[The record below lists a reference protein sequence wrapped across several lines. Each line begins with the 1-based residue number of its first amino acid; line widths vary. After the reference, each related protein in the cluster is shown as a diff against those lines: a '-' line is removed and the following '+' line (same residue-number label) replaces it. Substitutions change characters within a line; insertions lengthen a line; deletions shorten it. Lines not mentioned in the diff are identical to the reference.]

1 MNVLMFV
8 DSKGEEGG
16 QLVGVQTISP
26 SFRSRVLLRSEN
38 AG

>member
-8 DSKGEEGG
+8 DSKGEGG